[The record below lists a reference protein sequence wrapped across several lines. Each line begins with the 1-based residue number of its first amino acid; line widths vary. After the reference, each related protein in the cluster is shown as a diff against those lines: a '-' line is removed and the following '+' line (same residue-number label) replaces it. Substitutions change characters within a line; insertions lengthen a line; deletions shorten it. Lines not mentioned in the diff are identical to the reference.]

1 MPATTG
7 DHCCAQYS
15 SIVIT
20 DYLRPQAASRVNNK
34 PTHKLFPRCE
44 RSTASSVECAM
55 RILPPTLHHPS
66 PSLVGNRTNGCAAE
80 RPRRIAAP
88 VRVVACLQ
96 STLTNNTF
104 PGRDRWGTK
113 QSSKSPE
120 VYGRRPVGGT
130 WISKDEDNGTRW
142 S

>member
-1 MPATTG
+1 MDASNDWQSLVT
-7 DHCCAQYS
+7 S
-15 SIVIT
+15 SIVIQPYPRT
-20 DYLRPQAASRVNNK
+20 RAASRGNNK
-34 PTHKLFPRCE
+34 PANKLPSRRE
-44 RSTASSVECAM
+44 RTRQQSNARHEPS
-55 RILPPTLHHPS
+55 IPPHDPPPS
-66 PSLVGNRTNGCAAE
+66 PVGNRPNRCAAE
-80 RPRRIAAP
+80 RPRRIAALA
-88 VRVVACLQ
+88 RVVARRQ